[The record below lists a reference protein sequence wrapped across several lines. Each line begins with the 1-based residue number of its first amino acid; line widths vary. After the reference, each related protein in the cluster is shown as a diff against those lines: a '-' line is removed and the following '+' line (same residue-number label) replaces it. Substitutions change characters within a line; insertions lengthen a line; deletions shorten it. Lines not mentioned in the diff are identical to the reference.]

1 MTINLGKFFSGFA
14 LCVVLAVSVA
24 PTVVLAQ
31 TPPPVTQPQAQAMVS
46 NSGKLSNAIS
56 NFTRNISQA
65 PTLFNVMAYACGVFF
80 MAMGLSKANQSVQDP
95 SRTPMSE
102 AIKRLGAGVAL
113 ASLPSVTGILKG
125 SFAISGSNLA
135 MNYATG
141 LAGASS
147 NMGAQGLDM
156 FMVNMVTDILG
167 PIMAGVSV
175 LTYAAGLFLLF
186 SGLQRLTKGAQEG
199 PKGPAGLGTLMNFA
213 VGSALMSFSPFLQM
227 TLNSVFGTNRVT
239 TYPNMSNIATQIGV
253 DSAQMAQTTAVITAL
268 LAFLSIV
275 GVISFA
281 RGLFMLK
288 DTADGA
294 QNASLMGSMSHLV
307 AGVCCVNFGA
317 FANMLQTTL
326 NLQQYGI
333 VFQVQ

>member
-1 MTINLGKFFSGFA
+1 MKMNLGKFLSGLA
-14 LCVVLAVSVA
+14 LCVVVMTSIVPAMA
-24 PTVVLAQ
+24 LAQ
-31 TPPPVTQPQAQAMVS
+31 AAMTPSEAQAMVS
-46 NSGKLSNAIS
+46 NSGKLSNAIR
-56 NFTRNISQA
+56 NFTRNISSA
-65 PTLFNVMAYACGVFF
+65 PTLFNVMAYGCGVFF
-80 MAMGLSKANQSVQDP
+80 MAMGLAKANQSVQDP
-95 SRTPMSE
+95 ARTPISE

-113 ASLPSVTGILKG
+113 ASLPSVTGILKS
-125 SFAISGSNLA
+125 SFAIRGDDLA
-135 MNYATG
+135 LNYARG
-141 LAGASS
+141 LSGASS
-147 NMGAQGLDM
+147 NTGAQGLDM
-156 FMVNMVTDILG
+156 FMVNLVTDILG
-167 PIMAGVSV
+167 PVMAAVSV
-175 LTYAAGLFLLF
+175 ITYAAGIFLIF
-186 SGLQRLTKGAQEG
+186 NGLQRMTKGAQEG
-199 PKGPAGLGTLMNFA
+199 PKGPAGLGTMLNFA

-227 TLNSVFGTNRVT
+227 TLNSIFGTNRVT
-239 TYPNMSNIATQIGV
+239 TYPDMSNISNIIGA

-294 QNASLMGSMSHLV
+294 QNASLMGSMSHLI

-333 VFQVQ
+333 VFEVQ